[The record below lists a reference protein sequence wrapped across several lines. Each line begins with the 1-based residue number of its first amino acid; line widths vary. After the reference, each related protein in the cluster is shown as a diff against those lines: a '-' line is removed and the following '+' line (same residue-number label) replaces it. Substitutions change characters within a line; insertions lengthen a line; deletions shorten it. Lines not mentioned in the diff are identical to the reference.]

1 MLGILI
7 MQTSYVLMKGL
18 IMIVACHVLIQM
30 VVSIEELRM
39 TAMNLRKEGL
49 NSQQIADELSL
60 SQDTISWLLAGTKS
74 DDRPS
79 DVRIGWRTI
88 GVKPN
93 RIAAIGTIM
102 ADVADEELGFE
113 EIDTIVG
120 ISINGISFAHE
131 VARNL
136 DCEVTVF
143 RTTDSGEG
151 SGSLSNKYGQVSGKK
166 VVIIDDVLST
176 GKTMS
181 KTINSIQKAGGEVG
195 LVVVLVNK
203 TMRNEIEDIPLRG
216 VIRAVS
222 V

>member
-1 MLGILI
+1 
-7 MQTSYVLMKGL
+7 
-18 IMIVACHVLIQM
+18 M
-30 VVSIEELRM
+30 VVSIEELRI
-39 TAMNLRKEGL
+39 TAANLRKDGL

-60 SQDTISWLLAGTKS
+60 SQDTISWLLAGNQT
-74 DDRPS
+74 DDRPT

-113 EIDTIVG
+113 NIDTAVG
-120 ISINGISFAHE
+120 ISINGITFAHE

-136 DCEVTVF
+136 DCEFTVY
-143 RTTDSGEG
+143 RTTDGG
-151 SGSLSNKYGQVSGKK
+151 DGAGSLSSKYGQVAGKK
-166 VVIIDDVLST
+166 ILIIDDVLST
-176 GKTMS
+176 GQTMS
-181 KTINSIQKAGGEVG
+181 KTINSIRSAGGEVG
-195 LVVVLVNK
+195 LVIVLVNK
-203 TMRNEIEDIPLRG
+203 TMRNEIEGVPLRG

>member
-1 MLGILI
+1 
-7 MQTSYVLMKGL
+7 
-18 IMIVACHVLIQM
+18 M
-30 VVSIEELRM
+30 VVSIEELRI
-39 TAMNLRKEGL
+39 TAANLRKDGL

-60 SQDTISWLLAGTKS
+60 SQDTISWLLAGSKS
-74 DDRPS
+74 DDRPT

-93 RIAAIGTIM
+93 RIAAVGTIM

-113 EIDTIVG
+113 NIDTAVG
-120 ISINGISFAHE
+120 ISINGITFAHE

-136 DCEVTVF
+136 ECEFTVY
-143 RTTDSGEG
+143 RTTDGGDG
-151 SGSLSNKYGQVSGKK
+151 SGSLSNKYGQVAGKK
-166 VVIIDDVLST
+166 IIIIDDVLST

-181 KTINSIQKAGGEVG
+181 KTINSIRGAGGEVG
-195 LVVVLVNK
+195 LVIVLVNK
-203 TMRNEIEDIPLRG
+203 TMRNEIEGVPLRG

>member
-1 MLGILI
+1 
-7 MQTSYVLMKGL
+7 MKGL
-18 IMIVACHVLIQM
+18 MNERHMEVLIPM

-60 SQDTISWLLAGTKS
+60 SQDTISWLLAGNKS
-74 DDRPS
+74 EERPS
-79 DVRIGWRTI
+79 DVKIGWRTI
-88 GVKPN
+88 GVRPN
-93 RIAAIGTIM
+93 RISAVGTIM
-102 ADVADEELGFE
+102 ADVADEELGFD

-131 VARNL
+131 VARTL
-136 DCEVTVF
+136 DCEFTVF
-143 RTTDSGEG
+143 RTTDSGDG

-181 KTINSIQKAGGEVG
+181 KTIKAIKESGGDVG
-195 LVVVLVNK
+195 LVIVLVNK
-203 TMRNEIEDIPLRG
+203 TMRNEIEGVPLRG

>member
-1 MLGILI
+1 
-7 MQTSYVLMKGL
+7 
-18 IMIVACHVLIQM
+18 M
-30 VVSIEELRM
+30 VVSIEELRI
-39 TAMNLRKEGL
+39 TAANLRKDGL

-60 SQDTISWLLAGTKS
+60 SQDTISWLLAGNQS
-74 DDRPS
+74 DDRPT

-113 EIDTIVG
+113 NIDTAVG
-120 ISINGISFAHE
+120 ISINGITFAHE

-136 DCEVTVF
+136 DCEFTVY
-143 RTTDSGEG
+143 RTTDGGDG
-151 SGSLSNKYGQVSGKK
+151 SGSLSSKYGQVAGKK
-166 VVIIDDVLST
+166 ILIIDDVLST
-176 GKTMS
+176 GQTMS
-181 KTINSIQKAGGEVG
+181 KTINSIRSAGGEVG
-195 LVVVLVNK
+195 LVIVLVNK
-203 TMRNEIEDIPLRG
+203 TMRNEIEGVPLRG

>member
-1 MLGILI
+1 M
-7 MQTSYVLMKGL
+7 GL
-18 IMIVACHVLIQM
+18 TDM
-30 VVSIEELRM
+30 VVSIEELRI
-39 TAMNLRKEGL
+39 TAANLRKDGL

-60 SQDTISWLLAGTKS
+60 SQDTISWLLAGSKS
-74 DDRPS
+74 DDRPT

-93 RIAAIGTIM
+93 RIAAVGTIM

-113 EIDTIVG
+113 NIDTAVG
-120 ISINGISFAHE
+120 ISINGITFAHE

-136 DCEVTVF
+136 DCEFTVY
-143 RTTDSGEG
+143 RTTDGGDG
-151 SGSLSNKYGQVSGKK
+151 SGSLSNKYGQVAGKK
-166 VVIIDDVLST
+166 IIIIDDVLST

-181 KTINSIQKAGGEVG
+181 KTINSIRGAGGEVG
-195 LVVVLVNK
+195 LVIVLVNK
-203 TMRNEIEDIPLRG
+203 TMRNEIEGVPLRG

>member
-1 MLGILI
+1 
-7 MQTSYVLMKGL
+7 
-18 IMIVACHVLIQM
+18 M
-30 VVSIEELRM
+30 VVSIEELRI
-39 TAMNLRKEGL
+39 TAANLRKDGL

-60 SQDTISWLLAGTKS
+60 SQDTISWLLAGNQS
-74 DDRPS
+74 DDRPT

-113 EIDTIVG
+113 NIDTAVG
-120 ISINGISFAHE
+120 ISINGITFAHE

-136 DCEVTVF
+136 DCEFTVY
-143 RTTDSGEG
+143 RTTDGGDG
-151 SGSLSNKYGQVSGKK
+151 SGSLSNKYGQVAGKK
-166 VVIIDDVLST
+166 ILIIDDVLST
-176 GKTMS
+176 GQTMS
-181 KTINSIQKAGGEVG
+181 KTISSIRSAGGEVG
-195 LVVVLVNK
+195 LVIVLVNK
-203 TMRNEIEDIPLRG
+203 TMRNEIEGVPLRG

>member
-1 MLGILI
+1 
-7 MQTSYVLMKGL
+7 
-18 IMIVACHVLIQM
+18 M

-60 SQDTISWLLAGTKS
+60 SQDTISWLLAGTQG
-74 DDRPS
+74 DEQPS

-88 GVKPN
+88 GVKPS
-93 RIAAIGTIM
+93 RISAIGTIM
-102 ADVADEELGFE
+102 ADVADEELGFDN
-113 EIDTIVG
+113 IDTVIG

-136 DCEVTVF
+136 DCEFTVF
-143 RTTDSGEG
+143 RTTDSGDG
-151 SGSLSNKYGQVSGKK
+151 NGSLSSKYGQVSGKK

-176 GKTMS
+176 GKTIS
-181 KTINSIQKAGGEVG
+181 KTIAAIKESGGDVG
-195 LVVVLVNK
+195 LVIVLVNK
-203 TMRNEIEDIPLRG
+203 TMRNEIGNVPLRG